1 MKASLSSELKEPA
14 LGRSGWK
21 SVPGRG
27 SSKHE
32 VPEVETSWGMFKEL
46 TNMGQRRACRSH
58 KSFESQGQELR
69 FGSKFNRMPVECF
82 KQGCDVI

>member
-1 MKASLSSELKEPA
+1 MSTKASLSSELKEPA

-32 VPEVETSWGMFKEL
+32 VPEVETGRGMFKEL
-46 TNMGQRRACRSH
+46 TKAPGAEAGVPMP
-58 KSFESQGQELR
+58 QELR
-69 FGSKFNRMPVECF
+69 KSRSGVELWF
-82 KQGCDVI
+82 